1 MAEAWLSMLQE
12 MFNCS
17 MCHGILQDPVSTTCG
32 HNFCTN
38 CINKHWD
45 QSDQAEGYKCPQC
58 NEVFSSR
65 PVLSRNAMLT
75 EVMGK
80 LKQMEVSLPPEESCA
95 GPEDMEC
102 DVCTDKKRKAV
113 KYCLT
118 CQAFFCETHIQ
129 PHRNSE
135 AFRKHTLDDP
145 EIDLP
150 DELCLIHGEPIKFFC
165 WTDRLC
171 LCYSCVLTEHK
182 SHDTAML
189 ETEHVEKRAQL
200 GTAQTEI
207 QQKVQEREK
216 KLEEVLKA
224 AELIKVSAE
233 KKVQDSEAAF
243 HEVIQSMEEASKKV
257 SELIRDQAEREVK
270 KVEGVKEQLEKEIEE
285 LKNRDRELSELA
297 LVINRIEF
305 LEKFPCPPVPPG
317 DEELLSATI
326 CSDIS
331 IKELKELL
339 SSLKESMGPVK
350 KCQLLKTTKKGESV
364 YIMRF
369 PRSQKDFLK
378 YACQLTLNPCT
389 ANEYLWLS
397 EDVRK
402 VTHSTEPCP
411 SFDHPD
417 RFDRWL
423 QVLCNEGLYKS
434 RYYWEVETVGSRAV
448 IGVAYHSIGR
458 KGGDEDC
465 HLGGNK
471 SSWGLYCSGS
481 SYSAR
486 HDKQETEIIAPYSSR
501 IGVYLDYPSGT
512 LSFYSILDTMT
523 LLHRFEGNFTELL
536 YPGFSLNCYGSSVT
550 ICQVNQQA

>member
-1 MAEAWLSMLQE
+1 MAEARLSMLQE

-17 MCHGILQDPVSTTCG
+17 MCQGILQDPVSTPCG

-65 PVLSRNAMLT
+65 PVLSRNAMLA

-95 GPEDMEC
+95 GPGDLEC
-102 DVCTDKKRKAV
+102 DVCTDKKQKAV

-135 AFRKHTLDDP
+135 AFKKHKLDDP
-145 EIDLP
+145 VARLP
-150 DELCLIHGEPIKFFC
+150 QELCLRHQKPIEFFC
-165 WTDRLC
+165 RTDRLS

-182 SHDTAML
+182 SHDTATL
-189 ETEHVEKRAQL
+189 EMEQVEKQAQL
-200 GTAQTEI
+200 KTAQTEI
-207 QQKVQEREK
+207 QQRVQEREK

-224 AELIKVSAE
+224 ADLIKVSAE
-233 KKVQDSEAAF
+233 KEMQDSEAAF

-285 LKNRDRELSELA
+285 LKKRDTELSELA
-297 LVINRIEF
+297 RVEDQIHF
-305 LEKFPCPPVPPG
+305 LQNFPCPPVPPG
-317 DEELLSATI
+317 DEELLSLTI
-326 CSDIS
+326 CNDIS

-339 SSLKESMGPVK
+339 SSLKESMEPVK
-350 KCQLLKTTKKGESV
+350 KCQLLKTTKKGEESV
-364 YIMRF
+364 YILRF
-369 PRSQKDFLK
+369 PKSQQEFLK

-434 RYYWEVETVGSRAV
+434 RYYWEVETVGNRAV

-471 SSWGLYCSGS
+471 SSWGLFCSGS

-486 HDKQETEIIAPYSSR
+486 HDKQETEIIAPCSSR
-501 IGVYLDYPSGT
+501 IGVYLDYPSGA
-512 LSFYSILDTMT
+512 LSFYSISDTMT
-523 LLHRFEGNFTELL
+523 LLHRFEGRFTELL

-550 ICQVNQQA
+550 ICQVKQ